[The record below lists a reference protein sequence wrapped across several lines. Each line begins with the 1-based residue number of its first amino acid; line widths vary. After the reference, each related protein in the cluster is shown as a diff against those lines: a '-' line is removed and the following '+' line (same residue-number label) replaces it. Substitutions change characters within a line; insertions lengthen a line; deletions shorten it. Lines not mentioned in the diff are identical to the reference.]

1 VSVTALHFAA
11 PPCSRASGIEN
22 MVLIRDVMPARRAAA
37 AFSSDEALTIP
48 RTFFWLGQI
57 TNQTLKAMINASQ
70 SHRPAVER
78 SGPE

>member
-1 VSVTALHFAA
+1 
-11 PPCSRASGIEN
+11 

-57 TNQTLKAMINASQ
+57 TNQTLKAMINAS
-70 SHRPAVER
+70 HMPI
-78 SGPE
+78 PIT